1 MKLTSKLK
9 IALKSLLSVEL
20 AETETDKAVLVYDGE
35 LAEGIEVFVKD
46 EEAEDGVK
54 PAEDGTYETETQIIE
69 VADGKITK
77 ITDKEE
83 KEDEQPV
90 EKIEIEAK
98 QVFEKKK
105 AVFEDTYSDKIRKIQ
120 ETISSKGFDCYIID
134 ASDSYAIAEV
144 WNEDNATWTDYRFEI
159 SWDEDGNAVADD
171 GVEVKHEY
179 VTVDEK
185 EHLEEVREGKIE
197 LEEQSIDNPEDEPAD
212 EPEEQEEPLS
222 IEDRLSALETL
233 SNDIKSALEQIL
245 NGISGIEGRVD
256 SLEEKV
262 AQIDETPAD
271 EPADSDNEA
280 EEGEHTKAYYLR
292 KQ

>member
-46 EEAEDGVK
+46 ENAEDGVK

-77 ITDKEE
+77 ITGKED

-144 WNEDNATWTDYRFEI
+144 WNEDNATWKDYRFEI

-197 LEEQSIDNPEDEPAD
+197 LEEQPIDAPEAEPAD
-212 EPEEQEEPLS
+212 EPEVIVDEPS
-222 IEDRLSALETL
+222 VEDRLNALETL
-233 SNDIKSALEQIL
+233 QTEIKDALERLL
-245 NGISGIEGRVD
+245 NGLSGLEGRID
-256 SLEEKV
+256 ALEEKV
-262 AQIDETPAD
+262 TKLDETPAD
-271 EPADSDNEA
+271 EPAD
-280 EEGEHTKAYYLR
+280 EEVEVEENHTKAYYLR
-292 KQ
+292 KQK